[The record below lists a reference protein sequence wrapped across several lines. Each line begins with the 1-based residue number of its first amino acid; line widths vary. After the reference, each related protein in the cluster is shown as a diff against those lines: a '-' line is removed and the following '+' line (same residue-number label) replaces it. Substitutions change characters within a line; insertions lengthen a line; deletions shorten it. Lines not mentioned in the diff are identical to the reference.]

1 MGRRKKG
8 SFSTGAGAK
17 FTAES
22 SAVQKLILPKNET
35 MPFHLRTEFIFA
47 LGDALP

>member
-8 SFSTGAGAK
+8 RLARGLEPSLLQKAQPS
-17 FTAES
+17 
-22 SAVQKLILPKNET
+22 KLILPKNET

-47 LGDALP
+47 LGDAFP